1 MKPLEVEVEDNN
13 IEKALGK
20 LKKKMAYEGVL
31 RELKKRRY
39 YEKPSQK
46 KKRKK
51 EEAERRLLK
60 KQRRMASKVRFNRN
74 KTNKTNKTDK
84 K

>member
-13 IEKALGK
+13 IEKALNK

-31 RELKKRRY
+31 KELKKRRY

-46 KKRKK
+46 KKRKR

-60 KQRRMASKVRFNRN
+60 KQRRMIAKIKYNRH
-74 KTNKTNKTDK
+74 K
-84 K
+84 KN